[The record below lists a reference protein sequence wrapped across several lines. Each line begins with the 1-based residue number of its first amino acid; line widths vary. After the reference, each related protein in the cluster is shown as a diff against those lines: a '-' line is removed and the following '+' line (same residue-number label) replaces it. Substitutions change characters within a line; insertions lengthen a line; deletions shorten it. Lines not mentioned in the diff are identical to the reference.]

1 MYTTAEAADRIGVSK
16 STLLR
21 WIVEGSIADVARDWR
36 GWRVW
41 SEQDVNRAKAF
52 KRTYHSQPIARLRRR
67 ASPKADYAKAAAES
81 LARFDRALQKRV
93 RRVAT

>member
-1 MYTTAEAADRIGVSK
+1 MCTTSQAAKRIGVSK

-41 SEQDVNRAKAF
+41 SERDISRAKAF
-52 KRTYHSQPIARLRRR
+52 KQTYHGQPIARLRRR
-67 ASPKADYAKAAAES
+67 ASPKADYAKAAAAS
-81 LARFDRALQKRV
+81 LARFDRALQKGV
-93 RRVAT
+93 RRAAT